1 MRNRILPL
9 LFSVFLIT
17 NFVFAQK
24 CGTYKGYLEED
35 MLKYPDF
42 YKSLE
47 SKNMDLEVEKQN
59 ALRDMPQNKS
69 QDGVKII
76 PVVVHVIHDMGTEN
90 ISDESIQNAIDILNA
105 NINGQAENFL
115 ANTPDVFAAVRG
127 DAKIEFRLAKK
138 DPKGNPTTGI
148 NRVRSTL
155 TSEPEPRNSV
165 KALSYWNSYQYL
177 NIWTIKKFAPQDDG
191 NTLLG
196 FAQFP
201 ESGSMSTDGVVL
213 ISSQMVSGGT
223 LTHEV
228 GHWLGLRHTW
238 GDAVCGDDD
247 V

>member
-1 MRNRILPL
+1 
-9 LFSVFLIT
+9 
-17 NFVFAQK
+17 
-24 CGTYKGYLEED
+24 
-35 MLKYPDF
+35 
-42 YKSLE
+42 
-47 SKNMDLEVEKQN
+47 
-59 ALRDMPQNKS
+59 
-69 QDGVKII
+69 
-76 PVVVHVIHDMGTEN
+76 MGTEN